1 MSDSSAELLGGS
13 GKYSNSRD
21 GSPRVLK
28 EVSSEEDESPRKT
41 NAPVKTAS
49 GSGVPKL
56 KAKGQSNNVS
66 TNSNFFGT
74 AFGSKPSV
82 GSGTKGGKLTSRAQL
97 SATIIESTSSSES
110 DPPGPSVFSKKK
122 RETDNDND
130 IRYPLIDKDVGEN
143 SSGRNT
149 DKKPGSLK
157 RKQTL
162 KARTNATTTTTTT
175 TTTTITTTTTGTTKP
190 VYTAPSSSGRE
201 VESSLSQGSKRK
213 SNADTKAKRLSYIAS
228 SVQTDQQSVAAVKK
242 GESISSLPIKDQKGA
257 FEETLKLIEELRPS
271 NRCAALVKLGLVLS
285 LFDPKDQA
293 VYLPRLRKLASA
305 PMPEQDRRKVIEA
318 LVCAVAANGEVSS
331 NDDDNDDDSEG
342 SGIGQAYPPDDG
354 ANLKKFQDAVA
365 RLKVN
370 VQGLNRRGQ
379 GATAQDIDVAVEN
392 AAAFKYM
399 FLQLEFLSAFLDE
412 LGNYHDDDKKN
423 NLILLLKKF
432 GVPMVFGALLRS
444 ALMVELQN
452 AADINMPIST
462 LLLGVNENSQDI
474 VEYLVKFIRKAA
486 IDKPFLYPLV
496 TSLSD
501 RLSARSMSTG
511 TNPRIARETA
521 FLLMEM
527 ATLSHMPEASK
538 CELIEALYLMDAE
551 TLQTALST
559 AKRQL
564 GETGA
569 ELAHRVIASAIE
581 VYACS
586 LIAPDS
592 VTGNTGHLDS
602 YQDRL
607 DVASGKVKRPRLQT
621 SGIHFRALLLNGDAD
636 ADVESVTQA
645 VRRVLGSNADF
656 DDKYAVLEA
665 LDTAPLTVKL
675 PVYIEN
681 YYFATANEYLNDASP
696 EKTRSLP
703 DGEQLMAEKKRYY
716 KTLSLIHKKLPED
729 KVKELKEKTKEEY
742 DKALNS
748 TLPAVHA
755 AIMNDNVKKV
765 EAYLEAVLDP
775 SNGLS
780 PDEVTKLISMPH
792 KGKSAFYRALI
803 RGTPDMIRTF
813 IETILASK
821 LHETHKVDLLLARR
835 ESDNFGA
842 FYIAMSS
849 RDPERVRAFM
859 EAVLASNNLLEKDK
873 EKLLRCKKKL
883 RKGAVANQN
892 KRGEIWANT
901 ELYARSE
908 AVRNEKIWASRE
920 QKITT
925 YDKLSYGARKIPSKV
940 NPEIKRDPAGLRNR
954 KEVPSLVELFDDL
967 IDKSNLLI
975 STKDLLKDKLP
986 SKNTSKQ

>member
-110 DPPGPSVFSKKK
+110 DQPGPSVFSKKK

-149 DKKPGSLK
+149 DKKSGSLK

-213 SNADTKAKRLSYIAS
+213 SNADTKAKRRSYIAS

-242 GESISSLPIKDQKGA
+242 AESIPSLPIKDQKGA
-257 FEETLKLIEELRPS
+257 FEETLKLIEELRPN

-342 SGIGQAYPPDDG
+342 AGIGQAYPPDDG

-399 FLQLEFLSAFLDE
+399 FLQLEFLSAFLNE

-462 LLLGVNENSQDI
+462 LLLGVNENNQDI

-559 AKRQL
+559 AKKQL
-564 GETGA
+564 GETGT

-592 VTGNTGHLDS
+592 VTGNTVHLDS

-621 SGIHFRALLLNGDAD
+621 SGIHFRALLLNGN
-636 ADVESVTQA
+636 ADVESVTRA

-656 DDKYAVLEA
+656 DDKYVELQA

-775 SNGLS
+775 NNGLS
-780 PDEVTKLISMPH
+780 SNEAMKLISMPH

-821 LHETHKVDLLLARR
+821 LDETHKIDLLLARR

-849 RDPERVRAFM
+849 RNPERVKAFM
-859 EAVLASNNLLEKDK
+859 ESVLTSNLLSKDK
-873 EKLLRCKKKL
+873 EKLLKCKKE
-883 RKGAVANQN
+883 RGKGAAASRN
-892 KRGEIWANT
+892 KISEIYLNAQW
-901 ELYARSE
+901 YARSE
-908 AVRNEKIWASRE
+908 AARNEETWASRE

-925 YDKLSYGARKIPSKV
+925 YDKISYGARKIPSKV
-940 NPEIKRDPAGLRNR
+940 NPKIKRDPAGLRNR
-954 KEVPSLVELFDDL
+954 EEIPSLVALFDDL
-967 IDKSNLLI
+967 IDKSDLHS
-975 STKDLLKDKLP
+975 STKDILKDKLSGRKP
-986 SKNTSKQ
+986 LPY